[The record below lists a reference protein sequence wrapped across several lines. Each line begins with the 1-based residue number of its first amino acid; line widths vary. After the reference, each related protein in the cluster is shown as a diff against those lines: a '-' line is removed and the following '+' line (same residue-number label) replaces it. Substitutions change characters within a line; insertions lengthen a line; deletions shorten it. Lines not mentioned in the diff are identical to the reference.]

1 MQESKI
7 TYLDNVDRLN
17 SYLRKNF
24 STSSSVIF
32 VDSKVS
38 SEYKFDENFN
48 THEILINEETKNITT
63 VEKIW
68 EIMFSSKLTRSD
80 EIVIIG
86 GGVMLDL
93 CSFAA
98 STYKRGVAFTLVPST
113 LLAMVDASHGGKNG
127 FNNVHGK
134 NQIGTFNLPKS
145 VVVCFELLN
154 TLKDN
159 DYKDGLIE
167 LVKHGLIGSKEIFN
181 TLVSTENFK
190 IDTKT
195 IKKGIQIKEDI
206 VKEDYLETG
215 KRKYLNFGHT
225 IGHLIEQDSK
235 FNLSHG
241 EAIAIGM
248 IYELELS
255 KKHFGLPQEIID
267 LYISYLEKLDFKK
280 SYEFENSI
288 DYLLEILKDDKK
300 SKSDSIDIV
309 LLSDVSHP
317 NLISISFDELIE
329 VIQN

>member
-1 MQESKI
+1 MPKNI
-7 TYLDNVDRLN
+7 YLNTTEELIKHLNEDLPNERLII
-17 SYLRKNF
+17 L
-24 STSSSVIF
+24 
-32 VDSKVS
+32 DSAL
-38 SEYKFDENFN
+38 EQLQLHMNFN
-48 THEILINEETKNITT
+48 ASYVYLEVSEETKNLETI
-63 VEKIW
+63 EKIW
-68 EIMFSSKLTRSD
+68 EIMFLSNLNRSD
-80 EIVIIG
+80 GVVIIG

-98 STYKRGVAFTLVPST
+98 STYKRGIAFTLVPST

-127 FNNVHGK
+127 FNNVYGK

-181 TLVSTENFK
+181 KLVSTENFK
-190 IDTKT
+190 IDTEI

-235 FNLSHG
+235 FTLSHG
-241 EAIAIGM
+241 EAVAIGM
-248 IYELELS
+248 IYELGLS
-255 KKHFGLPQEIID
+255 KKHFGLPQEVVD
-267 LYISYLEKLDFKK
+267 LYISYLEKLDYKK

-300 SKSDSIDIV
+300 SKSDSVDIV
-309 LLSDVSHP
+309 LLSDISQP

>member
-1 MQESKI
+1 MPKNI
-7 TYLDNVDRLN
+7 YLN
-17 SYLRKNF
+17 STEELIKHINEELPIE
-24 STSSSVIF
+24 SLIIL
-32 VDSKVS
+32 DSALEQFQLHS
-38 SEYKFDENFN
+38 NFN
-48 THEILINEETKNITT
+48 ASHVYLEVSEETKNLETI
-63 VEKIW
+63 EKIW
-68 EIMFSSKLTRSD
+68 EIMFLSNLNRSD
-80 EIVIIG
+80 EVVIIG

-134 NQIGTFNLPKS
+134 NQIGTFTLPKS

-167 LVKHGLIGSKEIFN
+167 LVKHGLIGSKEIFH

-241 EAIAIGM
+241 EAVAIGM

-255 KKHFGLPQEIID
+255 KKHFGLPQEVID

-300 SKSDSIDIV
+300 SKSDSVDIV
-309 LLSDVSHP
+309 LLSDISQP

>member
-1 MQESKI
+1 MPKNI
-7 TYLDNVDRLN
+7 YLN
-17 SYLRKNF
+17 STEELIKHINEELPIE
-24 STSSSVIF
+24 SLIIL
-32 VDSKVS
+32 DSALEQFQLHS
-38 SEYKFDENFN
+38 NFN
-48 THEILINEETKNITT
+48 ASHVYLEVSEETKNLETI
-63 VEKIW
+63 EKIW
-68 EIMFSSKLTRSD
+68 EIMFLSNLNRSD
-80 EIVIIG
+80 EVVIIG

-134 NQIGTFNLPKS
+134 NQIGTFTLPKS

-241 EAIAIGM
+241 EAVAIGM

-255 KKHFGLPQEIID
+255 KKHFGLPQEVID

-280 SYEFENSI
+280 SYEFENSS

-300 SKSDSIDIV
+300 SKSDSVDIV
-309 LLSDVSHP
+309 LLSDISQP

>member
-1 MQESKI
+1 MSKN
-7 TYLDNVDRLN
+7 TYLN
-17 SYLRKNF
+17 STEELIKHINGDLPNE
-24 STSSSVIF
+24 SLIIL
-32 VDSKVS
+32 DSALEQFQLHS
-38 SEYKFDENFN
+38 NFN
-48 THEILINEETKNITT
+48 ASHVYLEVSEETKNLETI
-63 VEKIW
+63 EKIW
-68 EIMFSSKLTRSD
+68 EIMFSSNLNRSD
-80 EIVIIG
+80 EVVIIG

-98 STYKRGVAFTLVPST
+98 STYKRGIAFTLVPST

-134 NQIGTFNLPKS
+134 NQIGTFTLPKS

-241 EAIAIGM
+241 EAVAIGM

-255 KKHFGLPQEIID
+255 KKHFGLPQEVID

-300 SKSDSIDIV
+300 SKSDSVDIV
-309 LLSDVSHP
+309 LLSDISQP

>member
-1 MQESKI
+1 MPRNI
-7 TYLDNVDRLN
+7 YLN
-17 SYLRKNF
+17 STEELIKYINEGIPNESL
-24 STSSSVIF
+24 IIL
-32 VDSKVS
+32 DSAL
-38 SEYKFDENFN
+38 EQFQFHNNFN
-48 THEILINEETKNITT
+48 TRHVYLEVSEETKNLETI
-63 VEKIW
+63 EKIW
-68 EIMFSSKLTRSD
+68 DLMFSSNLNRSD
-80 EIVIIG
+80 EIVVIG

-98 STYKRGVAFTLVPST
+98 STYKRGIAFTLVPST

-127 FNNVHGK
+127 FNNAYGK

-167 LVKHGLIGSKEIFN
+167 LIKHGFIGSKEIFN
-181 TLVSTENFK
+181 KLVSSENFK
-190 IDTKT
+190 IDNDI

-235 FNLSHG
+235 FTLSHG
-241 EAIAIGM
+241 EAVAIGM
-248 IYELELS
+248 IYELGLS
-255 KKHFGLPQEIID
+255 KKHFGLPQEVID
-267 LYISYLEKLDFKK
+267 LYVTYLEKLEYKK
-280 SYEFENSI
+280 SYKFENSI
-288 DYLLEILKDDKK
+288 DYLLGILKDDKK
-300 SKSDSIDIV
+300 SKSDSVDIV
-309 LLSDVSHP
+309 LLSDISQP

-329 VIQN
+329 VIQS

>member
-1 MQESKI
+1 MPKNI
-7 TYLDNVDRLN
+7 YLNTTEELIKHLNEDLPNERLII
-17 SYLRKNF
+17 L
-24 STSSSVIF
+24 
-32 VDSKVS
+32 DSAL
-38 SEYKFDENFN
+38 EQLQLHMNFN
-48 THEILINEETKNITT
+48 ASYVYLEVSEETKNLETI
-63 VEKIW
+63 EKIW
-68 EIMFSSKLTRSD
+68 EIMFLSNLNRSD
-80 EIVIIG
+80 EVVIIG

-98 STYKRGVAFTLVPST
+98 STYKRGIAFTLVPST

-127 FNNVHGK
+127 FNNVYGK

-181 TLVSTENFK
+181 KLVSTENFK
-190 IDTKT
+190 IDTEI

-235 FNLSHG
+235 FTLSHG
-241 EAIAIGM
+241 EAVAIGI
-248 IYELELS
+248 IYELGLS
-255 KKHFGLPQEIID
+255 KKHFGLPQEVVD
-267 LYISYLEKLDFKK
+267 LYISYLEKLDYKK

-300 SKSDSIDIV
+300 SKSDSVDIV
-309 LLSDVSHP
+309 LLSDISQP

>member
-1 MQESKI
+1 MSKNI
-7 TYLDNVDRLN
+7 YLN
-17 SYLRKNF
+17 STEELIKHINGDLPNE
-24 STSSSVIF
+24 SLIIL
-32 VDSKVS
+32 DSALEQFQLHS
-38 SEYKFDENFN
+38 NFN
-48 THEILINEETKNITT
+48 ASHVYLEVSEETKNLETI
-63 VEKIW
+63 EKIW
-68 EIMFSSKLTRSD
+68 EIMFLSNLNRSD
-80 EIVIIG
+80 EVVIIG

-127 FNNVHGK
+127 FNNDYGK
-134 NQIGTFNLPKS
+134 NQIGTFNLPKG

-154 TLKDN
+154 TLQDK

-181 TLVSTENFK
+181 KLVTTDNFK
-190 IDTKT
+190 IDTDT
-195 IKKGIQIKEDI
+195 IIKGIQIKEDI

-309 LLSDVSHP
+309 LLSDISQP

>member
-1 MQESKI
+1 MCIRDSFNASHV
-7 TYLDNVDRLN
+7 YLE
-17 SYLRKNF
+17 
-24 STSSSVIF
+24 
-32 VDSKVS
+32 VS
-38 SEYKFDENFN
+38 
-48 THEILINEETKNITT
+48 EETKNLETI
-63 VEKIW
+63 EKIW
-68 EIMFSSKLTRSD
+68 EIMFLSNLNRSD
-80 EIVIIG
+80 EVVIIG

-134 NQIGTFNLPKS
+134 NQIGTFTLPKS

-241 EAIAIGM
+241 EAVAIGM

-255 KKHFGLPQEIID
+255 KKHFGLPQEVID
-267 LYISYLEKLDFKK
+267 LYLSYLEKLDFKK

-300 SKSDSIDIV
+300 SKSDSVDIV
-309 LLSDVSHP
+309 LLSDISQP

>member
-1 MQESKI
+1 MPRNI
-7 TYLDNVDRLN
+7 YLN
-17 SYLRKNF
+17 STEELIKYINEGIPNESL
-24 STSSSVIF
+24 IIL
-32 VDSKVS
+32 DSAL
-38 SEYKFDENFN
+38 EQFQFHNNFN
-48 THEILINEETKNITT
+48 VSHVYLQVSEETKNLETI
-63 VEKIW
+63 EKIW
-68 EIMFSSKLTRSD
+68 DLMFSSNLNRSD
-80 EIVIIG
+80 EIVVIG

-98 STYKRGVAFTLVPST
+98 STYKRGIAFTLVPST

-127 FNNVHGK
+127 FNNAYGK

-167 LVKHGLIGSKEIFN
+167 LIKHGFIGSKEIFN
-181 TLVSTENFK
+181 KLVSSENFK
-190 IDTKT
+190 IDNDI

-235 FNLSHG
+235 FTLSHG
-241 EAIAIGM
+241 EAVAIGM
-248 IYELELS
+248 IYELGLS
-255 KKHFGLPQEIID
+255 KKHFGLPQEVID
-267 LYISYLEKLDFKK
+267 LYVTYLEKLEYKK
-280 SYEFENSI
+280 SYKFENSI
-288 DYLLEILKDDKK
+288 DYLLGILKDDKK
-300 SKSDSIDIV
+300 SKSDSVDIV
-309 LLSDVSHP
+309 LLSDISQP

-329 VIQN
+329 VIQS

>member
-1 MQESKI
+1 MPKNI
-7 TYLDNVDRLN
+7 YLN
-17 SYLRKNF
+17 STEELIKHINGDLPNE
-24 STSSSVIF
+24 SLIIL
-32 VDSKVS
+32 DSALEQFQLHS
-38 SEYKFDENFN
+38 NFN
-48 THEILINEETKNITT
+48 ASHVYLEVSEETKNLETI
-63 VEKIW
+63 EKIW
-68 EIMFSSKLTRSD
+68 EIMFLSNLNRSD
-80 EIVIIG
+80 EVVIIG

-98 STYKRGVAFTLVPST
+98 STYKRGVAFTSVPST
-113 LLAMVDASHGGKNG
+113 VLALVDASHGGKNG

-134 NQIGTFNLPKS
+134 NQIGTFYLPKS

-241 EAIAIGM
+241 EAVAIGM

-255 KKHFGLPQEIID
+255 KKHFGLPQEVID

-280 SYEFENSI
+280 SYVFENSI
-288 DYLLEILKDDKK
+288 DYLLKILKDDKK
-300 SKSDSIDIV
+300 SKSDSVDIV
-309 LLSDVSHP
+309 LLSGISQP

-329 VIQN
+329 LIQN

>member
-1 MQESKI
+1 MSKN
-7 TYLDNVDRLN
+7 TYLN
-17 SYLRKNF
+17 STEELIKHINGDLPNE
-24 STSSSVIF
+24 SLIIL
-32 VDSKVS
+32 DSALEQFQLHS
-38 SEYKFDENFN
+38 NFN
-48 THEILINEETKNITT
+48 ASHVYLEVSEETKNLETI
-63 VEKIW
+63 EKIW
-68 EIMFSSKLTRSD
+68 EIMFSSNLNRSD
-80 EIVIIG
+80 EVVIIG

-134 NQIGTFNLPKS
+134 NQIGTFTLPKS

-241 EAIAIGM
+241 EAVAIGM

-255 KKHFGLPQEIID
+255 KKYFGLPQEVID
-267 LYISYLEKLDFKK
+267 LYLSYLEKLDFRK
-280 SYEFENSI
+280 SYEFENSN

-300 SKSDSIDIV
+300 SKSDSVDIV
-309 LLSDVSHP
+309 LLSGISQP

>member
-1 MQESKI
+1 MPKNIYLNTTEELIKHINEDLPNESLVILDSALEQMQLHSNFNASH
-7 TYLDNVDRLN
+7 TYLE
-17 SYLRKNF
+17 
-24 STSSSVIF
+24 
-32 VDSKVS
+32 VS
-38 SEYKFDENFN
+38 
-48 THEILINEETKNITT
+48 EETKNLETI
-63 VEKIW
+63 EKIW
-68 EIMFSSKLTRSD
+68 EIMFLSNLNRSD
-80 EIVIIG
+80 EVVIIG

-98 STYKRGVAFTLVPST
+98 STYKRGIAFTLVPST

-127 FNNVHGK
+127 FNNVYGK

-181 TLVSTENFK
+181 KLVSTENFK
-190 IDTKT
+190 INTET

-241 EAIAIGM
+241 EAVAIGM

-255 KKHFGLPQEIID
+255 KKHFGLPQEVID
-267 LYISYLEKLDFKK
+267 LYISYLEKLDYKK

-288 DYLLEILKDDKK
+288 DYLLKILKDDKK
-300 SKSDSIDIV
+300 SKSDSVDIV
-309 LLSDVSHP
+309 LLSDISQP

>member
-1 MQESKI
+1 MPRNI
-7 TYLDNVDRLN
+7 YLN
-17 SYLRKNF
+17 STEELIKYINEGIPNESL
-24 STSSSVIF
+24 IIL
-32 VDSKVS
+32 DSAL
-38 SEYKFDENFN
+38 EQFQFHNNFN
-48 THEILINEETKNITT
+48 VSHVYLQVSEETKNLETI
-63 VEKIW
+63 EKIW
-68 EIMFSSKLTRSD
+68 DLMFSSNLNRSD
-80 EIVIIG
+80 EIVVIG

-98 STYKRGVAFTLVPST
+98 STYKRGIAFTLVPST

-127 FNNVHGK
+127 FNNAYGK

-167 LVKHGLIGSKEIFN
+167 LVKHGFIGSKEIFN
-181 TLVSTENFK
+181 KLVSSENFK
-190 IDTKT
+190 IDNDI

-225 IGHLIEQDSK
+225 LGHLIEQDSK
-235 FNLSHG
+235 FTLSHG
-241 EAIAIGM
+241 EAVAIGM
-248 IYELELS
+248 IYELGLS
-255 KKHFGLPQEIID
+255 KKHFGLPQEVID
-267 LYISYLEKLDFKK
+267 LYVTYLEKLEYKK
-280 SYEFENSI
+280 SYKFENSI
-288 DYLLEILKDDKK
+288 DYLLGILKDDKK
-300 SKSDSIDIV
+300 SKSDSVDIV
-309 LLSDVSHP
+309 LLSDISQP

>member
-1 MQESKI
+1 MPKNI
-7 TYLDNVDRLN
+7 YLN
-17 SYLRKNF
+17 STEELIKHINEELPNE
-24 STSSSVIF
+24 SLIIL
-32 VDSKVS
+32 DSALEQFQLHS
-38 SEYKFDENFN
+38 NFN
-48 THEILINEETKNITT
+48 SSHVYLEVSEETKNLETI
-63 VEKIW
+63 EKIW
-68 EIMFSSKLTRSD
+68 EIMFLSNLKRSD
-80 EIVIIG
+80 EVVIVG

-127 FNNVHGK
+127 FNNVYGK

-206 VKEDYLETG
+206 VKEDYLEIG

-241 EAIAIGM
+241 EAVAIGM

-255 KKHFGLPQEIID
+255 KKHFGLPQEVID
-267 LYISYLEKLDFKK
+267 LYISYLEKLDFMK

-300 SKSDSIDIV
+300 SKSDSVDIV
-309 LLSDVSHP
+309 LLSDISQP

>member
-1 MQESKI
+1 MPKNIYLNTTEELIKHLNEDLPNESLI
-7 TYLDNVDRLN
+7 ILDSALEQ
-17 SYLRKNF
+17 LQLHM
-24 STSSSVIF
+24 
-32 VDSKVS
+32 
-38 SEYKFDENFN
+38 NFN
-48 THEILINEETKNITT
+48 ASYVYLEVSEETKNLETI
-63 VEKIW
+63 EKIW
-68 EIMFSSKLTRSD
+68 EIMFLSNLNRSD
-80 EIVIIG
+80 GVVIIG

-98 STYKRGVAFTLVPST
+98 STYKRGIAFTLVPST

-127 FNNVHGK
+127 FNNVYGK

-181 TLVSTENFK
+181 KLVSTENFK
-190 IDTKT
+190 IDTEI

-235 FNLSHG
+235 FTLSHG
-241 EAIAIGM
+241 EAVAIGI
-248 IYELELS
+248 IYELGLS
-255 KKHFGLPQEIID
+255 KKHFGLPQEVVD
-267 LYISYLEKLDFKK
+267 LYISYLEKLDYKK

-300 SKSDSIDIV
+300 SKSDSVDIV
-309 LLSDVSHP
+309 LLSDISQP

>member
-1 MQESKI
+1 MPKNI
-7 TYLDNVDRLN
+7 YLN
-17 SYLRKNF
+17 STEELIK
-24 STSSSVIF
+24 
-32 VDSKVS
+32 
-38 SEYKFDENFN
+38 
-48 THEILINEETKNITT
+48 HINEELPNESLIILDSALEQFQLHSNFNASHVYLEVSEGTKNLETI
-63 VEKIW
+63 EKIW
-68 EIMFSSKLTRSD
+68 EIMFLSNLNRSD
-80 EIVIIG
+80 EVVIIG

-134 NQIGTFNLPKS
+134 NQIGTFTLPKS

-181 TLVSTENFK
+181 ILVSTENFK

-241 EAIAIGM
+241 EAVAIGM

-255 KKHFGLPQEIID
+255 KKHFGLPQEVID

-300 SKSDSIDIV
+300 SKSDSVDIV
-309 LLSDVSHP
+309 LLSDVSQP

>member
-1 MQESKI
+1 MPKNI
-7 TYLDNVDRLN
+7 YLN
-17 SYLRKNF
+17 STEELIKHINGDLPNE
-24 STSSSVIF
+24 SLIIL
-32 VDSKVS
+32 DSALEQFQLHS
-38 SEYKFDENFN
+38 NFN
-48 THEILINEETKNITT
+48 ASHVYLEVSEETKNLETI
-63 VEKIW
+63 EKIW
-68 EIMFSSKLTRSD
+68 EIMFLSNLNRSD
-80 EIVIIG
+80 EVVIIG

-98 STYKRGVAFTLVPST
+98 STYKRGIAFTLVPST

-127 FNNVHGK
+127 FNNVYGK

-167 LVKHGLIGSKEIFN
+167 LVKHGLIGSKEIFH

-241 EAIAIGM
+241 EAVAIGM

-255 KKHFGLPQEIID
+255 KKHFGLPQEVID
-267 LYISYLEKLDFKK
+267 LYISYLEKLDYKK

-300 SKSDSIDIV
+300 SKSDSVDIV
-309 LLSDVSHP
+309 LLSGISLP

>member
-1 MQESKI
+1 MPKNIYLNRTEELIKHINGELSNESLI
-7 TYLDNVDRLN
+7 ILDSALEQFQLH
-17 SYLRKNF
+17 S
-24 STSSSVIF
+24 
-32 VDSKVS
+32 
-38 SEYKFDENFN
+38 NFN
-48 THEILINEETKNITT
+48 ASYVYLEVSEETKNLETI
-63 VEKIW
+63 EKIW
-68 EIMFSSKLTRSD
+68 EIMFLSNLKRSD
-80 EIVIIG
+80 EVVIIG
-86 GGVMLDL
+86 GGVILDL

-98 STYKRGVAFTLVPST
+98 STFKRGVTFTLVPST
-113 LLAMVDASHGGKNG
+113 LLAMVDAYHGGKNG
-127 FNNVHGK
+127 FNNIYGK

-145 VVVCFELLN
+145 VVVCFEFLS
-154 TLKDN
+154 TLEDN

-167 LVKHGLIGSKEIFN
+167 LLKHGLIGSKEIFN
-181 TLVSTENFK
+181 KLVSTENFK

-195 IKKGIQIKEDI
+195 IKKGIEIKEDI
-206 VKEDYLETG
+206 IKEDYLETG

-241 EAIAIGM
+241 EAVAIGM

-255 KKHFGLPQEIID
+255 KKHFGLPQEVID

-280 SYEFENSI
+280 SYEFQNSI

-300 SKSDSIDIV
+300 SKSDSVDIV
-309 LLSDVSHP
+309 LLSDISQP

>member
-1 MQESKI
+1 MPKNI
-7 TYLDNVDRLN
+7 YLN
-17 SYLRKNF
+17 STEELIKHINEDLPNE
-24 STSSSVIF
+24 SLIIL
-32 VDSKVS
+32 DSALEQFQLHS
-38 SEYKFDENFN
+38 NFN
-48 THEILINEETKNITT
+48 ASYVYLEVSEETKNLETI
-63 VEKIW
+63 EKIW
-68 EIMFSSKLTRSD
+68 EIMFLSNLKRSD
-80 EIVIIG
+80 EVVIIG

-134 NQIGTFNLPKS
+134 NQIWTFNLPKS
-145 VVVCFELLN
+145 VVVCFELLD

-181 TLVSTENFK
+181 ELVFTENFK

-241 EAIAIGM
+241 EAVAIGI

-255 KKHFGLPQEIID
+255 KKHFGLPQEVID
-267 LYISYLEKLDFKK
+267 LYISYLEKLNFKK
-280 SYEFENSI
+280 SYKFENNI

-300 SKSDSIDIV
+300 SKSDSVDIV
-309 LLSDVSHP
+309 LLSDISQP

>member
-1 MQESKI
+1 MPKNI
-7 TYLDNVDRLN
+7 YLN
-17 SYLRKNF
+17 STKELIKHINGDLPNE
-24 STSSSVIF
+24 SLIIL
-32 VDSKVS
+32 DSALEQFQLHS
-38 SEYKFDENFN
+38 NFN
-48 THEILINEETKNITT
+48 ASHVYLEVSEETKNLETI
-63 VEKIW
+63 EKIW
-68 EIMFSSKLTRSD
+68 EIMFLSNLNRSD
-80 EIVIIG
+80 EVVIIG

-113 LLAMVDASHGGKNG
+113 LLAVVDASHGGKNG

-134 NQIGTFNLPKS
+134 NQIGTFTLPKS

-241 EAIAIGM
+241 EAVAIGM

-255 KKHFGLPQEIID
+255 KKHFGLPQEVID

-280 SYEFENSI
+280 SYVFENSI
-288 DYLLEILKDDKK
+288 DYLLKILKDDKK
-300 SKSDSIDIV
+300 SKSDSVDIV
-309 LLSDVSHP
+309 LLSDISQP

>member
-1 MQESKI
+1 MPKNI
-7 TYLDNVDRLN
+7 YLN
-17 SYLRKNF
+17 STKELIKHINGDLPNG
-24 STSSSVIF
+24 SLIIL
-32 VDSKVS
+32 DSALEQFQLHS
-38 SEYKFDENFN
+38 NFN
-48 THEILINEETKNITT
+48 ASHVYLEVSEETKNLETI
-63 VEKIW
+63 EKIW
-68 EIMFSSKLTRSD
+68 EIMFLSNLKRSD
-80 EIVIIG
+80 EVVIVG

-127 FNNVHGK
+127 FNNVYGK

-235 FNLSHG
+235 FTLSHG
-241 EAIAIGM
+241 EAVAIGM

-255 KKHFGLPQEIID
+255 KKHFGLPQEVID
-267 LYISYLEKLDFKK
+267 LYLSYLEKLDFRK
-280 SYEFENSI
+280 SYEFENSN

-300 SKSDSIDIV
+300 SKSDSVDIV
-309 LLSDVSHP
+309 LLSGISQP